1 MSLMTE
7 FAIAVVL
14 VGLVLL
20 TWRLLHVLRRAIL
33 LTAVLVLDIL
43 LIALKA
49 IGRML
54 GLEHRPHQTP
64 DSQP

>member
-20 TWRLLHVLRRAIL
+20 TWRLLHALRRAIL

-43 LIALKA
+43 LIALNA

-64 DSQP
+64 ESQP